1 MRALNIYMADGTLN
15 GSIIMSSAAS
25 IFNAVRVKRMDVP
38 QYINDLNYPGVY
50 MLLIGNDTVY
60 VGQSGLN
67 TIGKRIFNTHSGNID
82 NSWHTVVGFG
92 CKNQNISG
100 NELLFIENALC
111 EFAHAAY
118 AHCVTTT
125 PSKNNRNAT
134 YRNQHY
140 LLSSSQIHTCN
151 SYFQD
156 IMHYINSFGGSIFGP
171 GSGNQ
176 IIGQKDT
183 FYFKNPSRDV
193 DGKAEILIHTGNTGA
208 RTAVLK
214 AGSKVSIDVSP
225 NFGGSK
231 KVIQQR
237 AALAAQGKLIARI
250 LQTDITFDSQSGAGQ
265 FLNGTSFNGNV
276 NWKTVNGDI
285 LLKNL
290 LQ

>member
-1 MRALNIYMADGTLN
+1 MRGLNIYMADGTMS
-15 GSIIMSSAAS
+15 GSIIMSSPTS
-25 IFNAVRVKRMDVP
+25 IFNAVRVKKMDVP
-38 QYINDLNYPGVY
+38 QYTNDLNYPGVY

-111 EFAHAAY
+111 EFAHATY

-125 PSKNNRNAT
+125 PSKNNCNAT

-156 IMHYINSFGGSIFGP
+156 IKHYISSFGGSIFGP
-171 GSGNQ
+171 GTGNQ

-183 FYFKNPSRDV
+183 FYFKSPTRDS
-193 DGKAEILIHTGNTGA
+193 DGKAEILIHTGNTGS

-214 AGSKVSIDVSP
+214 AGSRVSIDVSP
-225 NFGGSK
+225 NFGGAN
-231 KVIQQR
+231 KVIQER
-237 AALAAQGKLIARI
+237 ANLTAQGKLIARV
-250 LQTDITFDSQSGAGQ
+250 LQTDITFSSQSAAGS
-265 FLNGTSFNGNV
+265 FLNGTSFDGNS
-276 NWKTVNGDI
+276 NWKTANGVP
-285 LLKNL
+285 LKNL